1 MTNIQAYLNEEIG
14 NVQDVDTKKVIVK
27 VQKEEYLN
35 KLADCK
41 I

>member
-27 VQKEEYLN
+27 VQKEEYLIN
-35 KLADCK
+35 
-41 I
+41 